1 MDRARRIAD
10 SSGGILG
17 RVSRIS
23 KEEELALID
32 LDRAFEKPKELL
44 L

>member
-17 RVSRIS
+17 LVNRIS
-23 KEEELALID
+23 KEEDLALTD
-32 LDRAFEKPKELL
+32 LARAFDKPKELL
-44 L
+44 P